1 MLHQLKII
9 EFMEIKISTKQ
20 LLYVLLFIAW
30 IIFIGICIEAGGFIV
45 NTVLPFVTKTNN
57 ASNYWNGL
65 DLSNL
70 FMRDSGNFVVLT
82 SLMIIVSVLKAILFY
97 LIVKLLHDKKLDLSK
112 PFNDALQKFIALSSY
127 LAFGIG
133 LFCNYGKNYATWLE
147 SQNILLPKV
156 EDLHF
161 DGGDVWL
168 FMGIILFIISFI
180 IKKGVEIQAENE
192 LTI

>member
-1 MLHQLKII
+1 
-9 EFMEIKISTKQ
+9 MEIKISTKQ

-30 IIFIGICIEAGGFIV
+30 IIFVGICIEAGGFIV
-45 NTVLPFVTKTNN
+45 NTVLPFTTKTNN

-70 FMRDSGNFVVLT
+70 FMRDSGNFAVLT

-97 LIVKLLHDKKLDLSK
+97 LIIKLLQNKKLDLDQ
-112 PFNDALQKFIALSSY
+112 PFNEGLRKFILISSY

-133 LFCNYGKNYATWLE
+133 IFCNWGKNYAAWLE
-147 SQNILLPKV
+147 SKNILLPKV
-156 EDLHF
+156 EDLRF
-161 DGGDVWL
+161 DGADVWI

-180 IKKGVEIQAENE
+180 IKKGIEIQTENE